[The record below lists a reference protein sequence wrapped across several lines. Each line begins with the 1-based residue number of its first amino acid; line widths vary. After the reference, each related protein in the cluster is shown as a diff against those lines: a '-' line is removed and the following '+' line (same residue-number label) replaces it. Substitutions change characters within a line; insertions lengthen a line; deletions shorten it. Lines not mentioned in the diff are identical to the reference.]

1 MAYHSRF
8 VADGHLGVDDPLIV
22 EHESLCRIFET
33 AIVADQLHVSRL
45 LCLELVCRGLQRITI
60 RYRERFLGKP
70 AVDNQGGKKGK
81 PGQPRAFVSPEVD
94 MHLFVGSGETRGR
107 ITLHPG
113 FAEWLAERK
122 GKEVA
127 LLREDRKL
135 AQERRFLAGD
145 SGPPK
150 ET

>member
-1 MAYHSRF
+1 MAYHSRS
-8 VADGHLGVDDPLIV
+8 VADGHLDIDDPLIV

-33 AIVADQLHVSRL
+33 AIVADQLHASRL
-45 LCLELVCRGLQRITI
+45 VCLEIVCRGLQRITS

-81 PGQPRAFVSPEVD
+81 AGQPRAFVSPEAD

-107 ITLHPG
+107 IMLHPG

-135 AQERRFLAGD
+135 AQERRFLAGAD
-145 SGPPK
+145 GPPK